1 MAGYTSKVEEVHV
14 RMFDSRISTYHHHA
28 DNPSTA
34 VFDNV
39 HHVLRVT
46 LKDNS
51 TWAVDLAGAQR
62 GQYKPVLPFSD
73 YDKVSIAKILEIRP
87 FGASEGRSDIPANAR
102 NPGNMFVALSL
113 IENTIH
119 QADEFAEWEYH
130 HVTVQ
135 GLLKAK
141 SDVYQTLKAQL
152 VKHLATQAREYV
164 KFAANDPTSKAR
176 LITVSD
182 VGVENMSGE
191 DKGRMERKKAR
202 RLASLDPKTRSL
214 FEEQEANGTSV
225 IML

>member
-1 MAGYTSKVEEVHV
+1 M
-14 RMFDSRISTYHHHA
+14 RMFDSRISTYHHYPN
-28 DNPSTA
+28 DPSTA
-34 VFDNV
+34 VSDNV
-39 HHVLRVT
+39 HHILRVT
-46 LKDNS
+46 LRDNS
-51 TWAVDLAGAQR
+51 TWAVDLAGAQH
-62 GQYKPVLPFSD
+62 GQHKPVLPFSD
-73 YDKVSIAKILEIRP
+73 YDEVYIAKILETRP
-87 FGASEGRSDIPANAR
+87 FGASQGRTDIPVNMR
-102 NPGNMFVALSL
+102 NPGNMFLALSL
-113 IENTIH
+113 VENTSH
-119 QADEFAEWEYH
+119 QADELFEWEHH

-135 GLLKAK
+135 DLLKAK
-141 SDVYQTLKAQL
+141 NDVYLPLKAQL
-152 VKHLATQAREYV
+152 TSHLATQAREYV

>member
-1 MAGYTSKVEEVHV
+1 MIGYTSKVEEVHV

-51 TWAVDLAGAQR
+51 TWAVDLAGAQH

-73 YDKVSIAKILEIRP
+73 YDKVSIAKILETRP
-87 FGASEGRSDIPANAR
+87 FGASEGQSEIPVNAR

-113 IENTIH
+113 IDNTSH

-130 HVTVQ
+130 HATVQ

-141 SDVYQTLKAQL
+141 SDLYQTLKAQL

-164 KFAANDPTSKAR
+164 KLALGDPSSKAR

-182 VGVENMSGE
+182 VGIESMSE
-191 DKGRMERKKAR
+191 DDKGRMERKKAR
-202 RLASLDPKTRSL
+202 KLASMDTQTRSF
-214 FEEQEANGTSV
+214 FEEFEANGTSL
-225 IML
+225 IMY

>member
-1 MAGYTSKVEEVHV
+1 MIGYTSKVEEVHV

-51 TWAVDLAGAQR
+51 TWAVDLAGAQH

-73 YDKVSIAKILEIRP
+73 YDKVSIAKILETRP
-87 FGASEGRSDIPANAR
+87 FGASEGQSEIPVNAR

-113 IENTIH
+113 IDNTSH

-130 HVTVQ
+130 HATVQ

-141 SDVYQTLKAQL
+141 SDLYQTLKAQL

-164 KFAANDPTSKAR
+164 KFTLGDPSSKAR
-176 LITVSD
+176 LINISNF
-182 VGVENMSGE
+182 GNSSMSEE

-202 RLASLDPKTRSL
+202 KLASMETQTRSF
-214 FEEQEANGTSV
+214 FEKQEANGATV
-225 IML
+225 MLA